1 MWETRLFHADRHMF
15 MVIIY
20 FTYYAQ
26 VQHNVKHT
34 IHIQKYYKILKF
46 MVTKSIPN
54 RAMC

>member
-1 MWETRLFHADRHMF
+1 MF